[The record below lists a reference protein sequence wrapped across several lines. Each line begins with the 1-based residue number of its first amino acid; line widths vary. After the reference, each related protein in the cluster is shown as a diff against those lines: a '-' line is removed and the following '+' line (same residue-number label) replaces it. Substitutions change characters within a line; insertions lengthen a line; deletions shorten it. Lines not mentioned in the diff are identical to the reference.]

1 MGKIHNVF
9 SLEDRFSS
17 TFGRYLQLAQ
27 QASGQTLTAKAAAQ
41 SYSVSVQTE
50 AANMAQAAQI
60 ASVQQQT
67 AVQAAA
73 ASSQQT
79 AAVHTQAAQE
89 AIQAVQRVAAASQQ
103 NAAVQEQ
110 AAQEVI
116 RTQQQLSAVQSEASA
131 SVARHS
137 EALKAAEASARNYQS
152 VLGSIE
158 RQVIKANARFDAL
171 YEQEQ
176 ELIAAGEQTTAAFKK
191 LDAQLD
197 KQGASVRF
205 LEAQQAALTQKYNA
219 IAAAVQNENAALSRA
234 QAAQTQAAQAAT
246 SAASAAQELASAQTD
261 AAEASGQA
269 ASAMRQASDAAEQAA
284 SAAGQA
290 ADTADQAAA
299 AAKRASN
306 ANREFEDSSG
316 LAAKAANSLTQELKK
331 LVGGYLGIQTLK
343 KAADLSDTLVS
354 TRTRLDQMND
364 GLQTTAELETMIYQA
379 AQDSRGSF
387 VDTLGLVSQ
396 LGTMAGSAFDNTQEV
411 VLFAEQLNK
420 KLALSGAFGMAAQA
434 AILQLEQ
441 GLASGVLRGDELNS
455 VMEQT
460 PALAKTIADYL
471 QVSIGDLRTMGSEGK
486 ITAAIVK
493 NALFSAAEE
502 TNAAFEKTPMTWA
515 QVWTTVTNIAVR
527 ALDPLLSG
535 INWVANNIDALAPI
549 VLTTGSAFGVML
561 IAANWTNIL
570 TFATQKAAAAQA
582 FLNAV
587 MAANPAALA
596 AAGVL
601 LLVGALYAGVA
612 LMNHFAG
619 TSVSATGIIAGS
631 FAVMGAF
638 VYNST
643 LVPLQNGFAMF
654 VNFLGNAFNNPTAAV
669 KILFYDM
676 AITVMQYLQNIAGA
690 LEGLVNMVPGVTV
703 DLTSGLD
710 SWVTK
715 LKRDRQYEKW
725 ASGYTEYVT
734 PWENMDLSKAYTKG
748 YNWGAN
754 LSFSDLFSG
763 LLGNGMGDLAIP
775 QAANLNDLLKNI
787 DKNTS
792 KIAKTVDMSDEQIK
806 MLVDVAERKYVNNI
820 NLTSQTPMI
829 TIKGQNTGN
838 TEQDARNVAEI
849 LRDTLL
855 ELRSA
860 GSTVT
865 VQ

>member
-9 SLEDRFSS
+9 YLEDRFSS

-41 SYSVSVQTE
+41 IYSVSVQTE
-50 AANMAQAAQI
+50 AANMTQAAQI

-116 RTQQQLSAVQSEASA
+116 HTQQQLSAVQSEAA
-131 SVARHS
+131 TSVARHS
-137 EALKAAEASARNYQS
+137 EALKAAEASSRNYQS
-152 VLGSIE
+152 ALGSIE

-205 LEAQQAALTQKYNA
+205 LEAQQAALTQKYNT
-219 IAAAVQNENAALSRA
+219 AAAVQNETAALSRA

-246 SAASAAQELASAQTD
+246 SAASAAQELSSAQTD

-284 SAAGQA
+284 SAAGRA
-290 ADTADQAAA
+290 ADTADQATA

-379 AQDSRGSF
+379 AQNSRGSF

-420 KLALSGAFGMAAQA
+420 KLAISGASGMAAQA

-535 INWVANNIDALAPI
+535 INWVANNIDTLAPI
-549 VLTTGSAFGVML
+549 VLATGSAFGVML

-570 TFATQKAAAAQA
+570 TFATQKAAAAQD

-601 LLVGALYAGVA
+601 LLVGALYGGVA
-612 LMNHFAG
+612 IINHFAD

-775 QAANLNDLLKNI
+775 QAANINDLLKNI

-829 TIKGQNTGN
+829 TIKGQNTGD

-865 VQ
+865 VN

>member
-50 AANMAQAAQI
+50 AANMAQAAQM

-79 AAVHTQAAQE
+79 AAVHTQAAE
-89 AIQAVQRVAAASQQ
+89 
-103 NAAVQEQ
+103 
-110 AAQEVI
+110 EVI
-116 RTQQQLSAVQSEASA
+116 RTQQQLSTAQQEAATAVT
-131 SVARHS
+131 RHS
-137 EALKAAEASARNYQS
+137 EALKSAEASARNYQS

-176 ELIAAGEQTTAAFKK
+176 ALIAAGEQTTAAFKK

-205 LEAQQAALTQKYNA
+205 LEAQQAALAQQYAN
-219 IAAAVQNENAALSRA
+219 AAAAGQRESAVLAET
-234 QAAQTQAAQAAT
+234 QAAQSQAAQAANA
-246 SAASAAQELASAQTD
+246 AASAAQELASAQTH
-261 AAEASGQA
+261 AAET
-269 ASAMRQASDAAEQAA
+269 
-284 SAAGQA
+284 AGQA
-290 ADTADQAAA
+290 ES
-299 AAKRASN
+299 AAKRAAN

-379 AQDSRGSF
+379 AQNSRGSF

-535 INWVANNIDALAPI
+535 INWVANNIDTLAPI
-549 VLTTGSAFGVML
+549 VLATGSAFGVML

-601 LLVGALYAGVA
+601 LLVGALYGGVA
-612 LMNHFAG
+612 IMNHFAD

-690 LEGLVNMVPGVTV
+690 LEGIVNMVPGVTV

-734 PWENMDLSKAYTKG
+734 PWENIDLSKAYTKG

-763 LLGNGMGDLAIP
+763 LLGNGIGDLAIP
-775 QAANLNDLLKNI
+775 QAANINDLLKNI

>member
-50 AANMAQAAQI
+50 AANMAQAAQM

-79 AAVHTQAAQE
+79 AAVHTQAAE
-89 AIQAVQRVAAASQQ
+89 
-103 NAAVQEQ
+103 
-110 AAQEVI
+110 EVI
-116 RTQQQLSAVQSEASA
+116 RTQQQLSTAQQEAATAVT
-131 SVARHS
+131 RHS
-137 EALKAAEASARNYQS
+137 EALKSAEASARNYQS

-205 LEAQQAALTQKYNA
+205 LEAQQSALTQKYNA
-219 IAAAVQNENAALSRA
+219 ATAAVQSETAALSRA
-234 QAAQTQAAQAAT
+234 QAAETQAAQAAT
-246 SAASAAQELASAQTD
+246 SAASAAQELASAQTH
-261 AAEASGQA
+261 AAET
-269 ASAMRQASDAAEQAA
+269 
-284 SAAGQA
+284 AGQA
-290 ADTADQAAA
+290 ES
-299 AAKRASN
+299 AAKRAAN
-306 ANREFEDSSG
+306 ANREFKDSSG
-316 LAAKAANSLTQELKK
+316 LAAKSADSLTQALKQ

-343 KAADLSDTLVS
+343 KASDLSDTLVS

-379 AQDSRGSF
+379 AQNSRGSF

-396 LGTMAGSAFDNTQEV
+396 LGTMAGSAFNNTQEV

-420 KLALSGAFGMAAQA
+420 KLALSGAPGMAAQA

-515 QVWTTVTNIAVR
+515 QVWTTATNIAVR

-535 INWVANNIDALAPI
+535 INWVANNLETIVPVVLSVGAAFVVFQTLTNLTQAWTVAITLARGAL
-549 VLTTGSAFGVML
+549 ML
-561 IAANWTNIL
+561 LSPQGFAIAAIAGIIYAGAGAFMDFAETGTNAAGIVVG
-570 TFATQKAAAAQA
+570 TFY
-582 FLNAV
+582 
-587 MAANPAALA
+587 ALGAWLYNSFIVPLWSMFA
-596 AAGVL
+596 AAGNFIRNVF
-601 LLVGALYAGVA
+601 
-612 LMNHFAG
+612 NDP
-619 TSVSATGIIAGS
+619 VSSIEFLFFDMEIAI
-631 FAVMGAF
+631 
-638 VYNST
+638 
-643 LVPLQNGFAMF
+643 L
-654 VNFLGNAFNNPTAAV
+654 
-669 KILFYDM
+669 KIFK
-676 AITVMQYLQNIAGA
+676 NIADGA
-690 LEGLVNMVPGVTV
+690 GRLIGLIPGLENNFATNFANYLDGQITQTSR
-703 DLTSGLD
+703 DLH
-710 SWVTK
+710 
-715 LKRDRQYEKW
+715 YAKW
-725 ASGYTEYVT
+725 ASGYTNYYKAPKEMNIDRAYTTGFNVGS
-734 PWENMDLSKAYTKG
+734 NIDLSSLFGIAS
-748 YNWGAN
+748 GAG
-754 LSFSDLFSG
+754 SIQ
-763 LLGNGMGDLAIP
+763 IP